1 VGRREA
7 TKAANRQAILDAAIE
22 VFADLGFGA
31 ASVRDIVRRT
41 DLAAGTFY
49 NYFPDKD
56 SVLRAV
62 LADAGARIAARV
74 QAARH
79 EARDLEGFVGNGF
92 RAYYEVV
99 AADRRLLH
107 LLRRNAGT
115 IRAMFD
121 EPALAA
127 VSEQLLEDLRA
138 GIGAGTLPP
147 ALDAEYLT
155 GAMVGAGFE
164 VGVLMLERD
173 PPDVEGAAAFVT
185 ALFLGGLEQL
195 RRDPPGS
202 PRDPPGSPRDPPG
215 RTG

>member
-1 VGRREA
+1 VSRREA
-7 TKAANRQAILDAAIE
+7 TKAANRQAILDAATE

-62 LADAGARIAARV
+62 LEDAAARIAARV

-121 EPALAA
+121 EPALLA

-138 GIGAGTLPP
+138 GIAAGTLPSG
-147 ALDAEYLT
+147 LDPEYLT

-173 PPDVEGAAAFVT
+173 PPDVEGAVAFVT
-185 ALFLGGLEQL
+185 ALFLGGLQGL
-195 RRDPPGS
+195 RG
-202 PRDPPGSPRDPPG
+202 DPPG